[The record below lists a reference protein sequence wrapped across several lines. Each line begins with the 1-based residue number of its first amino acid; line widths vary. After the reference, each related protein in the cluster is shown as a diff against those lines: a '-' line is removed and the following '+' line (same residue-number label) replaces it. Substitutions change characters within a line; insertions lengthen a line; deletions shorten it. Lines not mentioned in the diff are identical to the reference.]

1 MKELVESIGK
11 QIDTDKE
18 VINILPRNGIKAI
31 KTLLETIQEMT
42 AKYEYVNEMLLKDI
56 ESRFDELTAV
66 NENEEILKLET
77 EILKYNDA
85 VKNTDKRSTYEKM
98 GLDKISYNVN
108 GYYKSNLERL
118 NKELIECVKQF
129 DNVGI
134 KLTAD
139 DFNISEYSK
148 EYMEVLLQESQNG
161 QINSERVKDAFEK
174 VYWKCSEVVSHLY
187 VNIKYIYDKY
197 ENEINK
203 FYQNNSE
210 EIMSKFNATVEQL
223 ENKKSDLIRQ
233 KNKLVDIDN
242 KIILDKFYTGSL
254 NINDYKGDN
263 YKRMYLELT
272 SKDISELSEEEKLE
286 MNENIEK
293 LNNNLSEYSKYCEY
307 RFLVEGVLSLRD
319 EELKKV
325 DENKDKKV
333 KKTELEIM
341 KENIKKL
348 AVDIFKINEKLDK
361 LDKPAKGLFFK
372 RKSENNKKNTAVI
385 LQRNNL
391 ILDLKKAYMELDDEI
406 LKQNIIQNID
416 ETSSLLDVLKL
427 ASNYYGFMAKSMIKK
442 NEEITDA
449 EIGEL
454 AKEIR
459 NFINFS
465 YFTVINYVKISDTKV
480 LAVIIKDKYKLFGL
494 QVSKENFQEDNVDDL
509 IRKVK
514 LITNYNNIQKSKFSV
529 QDLEYITTVKEMLK
543 K

>member
-1 MKELVESIGK
+1 MKELVESIEK
-11 QIDTDKE
+11 QIDTDKD

-42 AKYEYVNEMLLKDI
+42 AKYEYVNEMLLEDI
-56 ESRFDELTAV
+56 KSRFDELTAV
-66 NENEEILKLET
+66 NENDEIININT

-85 VKNTDKRSTYEKM
+85 VKNTDKCSPYEKM
-98 GLDKISYNVN
+98 GLDKITYNVN

-118 NKELIECVKQF
+118 NTELMECVRKF
-129 DNVGI
+129 ENIGI
-134 KLTAD
+134 NLTAK
-139 DFNISEYSK
+139 DFDISEYSK
-148 EYMEVLLQESQNG
+148 EYMEVLLQEAQNG
-161 QINSERVKDAFEK
+161 QVNSEKIKDTFEK

-210 EIMSKFNATVEQL
+210 EIMSKFNATAEQL

-233 KNKLVDIDN
+233 KNKLEDIDN

-254 NINDYKGDN
+254 NINDYKEDN
-263 YKRMYLELT
+263 YKRMYLDLT

-307 RFLVEGVLSLRD
+307 RFLVDGVLALRD

-325 DENKDKKV
+325 EANKDKKV

-348 AVDIFKINEKLDK
+348 TDEIFKINEKLDK
-361 LDKPAKGLFFK
+361 PTKVLFFK
-372 RKSENNKKNTAVI
+372 RKSESNKKNTAVI

-391 ILDLKKAYMELDDEI
+391 ILDLKKAYMELDEEI

-416 ETSSLLDVLKL
+416 ETSSLFDVLKF
-427 ASNYYGFMAKSMIKK
+427 ASNYYGFMAKSMIMK
-442 NEEITDA
+442 NEEITDV

-454 AKEIR
+454 VGKIR
-459 NFINFS
+459 DFINFS
-465 YFTVINYVKISDTKV
+465 NFTVINYVKISDTKD

-494 QVSKENFQEDNVDDL
+494 QVSKENFQEDSIEDL

-514 LITNYNNIQKSKFSV
+514 IITNYNNIQKSKFSV
-529 QDLEYITTVKEMLK
+529 EDLEYIITVKEMLK